1 MKILFVISHLTH
13 DGPVHALQ
21 SIIEGF
27 HELGN
32 HEIVVLTLSAPQKDL
47 LRPAFA
53 RLGVRFEN
61 VPVNPFWPFPAIAHI
76 RRLLVRERFDVAA
89 STCVRAD
96 AMLGLAS
103 LGLASR
109 RIFTTVQNIPRDD
122 LGFLFP
128 GWRGRAA
135 AWLHYQVLRLFGNR
149 IICVSRTIRDHLHEQ
164 IGANGVCVLNPV
176 AAQAVVREGG
186 SAQPVIV
193 YAASLSARK
202 KPEEAI
208 DFVVRSL
215 PPKSYRYEVYGKGPL
230 EAALR
235 AQYRD
240 QEQISWLGFSDNLS
254 KVFARAS
261 VYVSSSLSEGF
272 PLTPQL
278 ALICGCPCVLSD
290 IPQHRELAALS
301 RFVFLYRAGDQAD
314 FARAIESALRADTL
328 QAYLDGH
335 QLGERVS
342 PRSIATQLHDTFNL
356 I

>member
-1 MKILFVISHLTH
+1 MKMLFVISHLTH

-27 HELGN
+27 QDLGI
-32 HEIVVLTLSAPQKDL
+32 HEIVVLTLSSPHKDV
-47 LRPAFA
+47 LRPVFA
-53 RLGVRFEN
+53 RLGVRLEN
-61 VPVNPFWPFPAIAHI
+61 IPANPLWPFSSIFQI
-76 RRLLVRERFDVAA
+76 RRLLVRESFDVAA
-89 STCVRAD
+89 STCIRAD

-103 LGLASR
+103 LGLAQQ

-128 GWRGRAA
+128 GWRGRLA

-164 IGANGVCVLNPV
+164 IGANGICVLNPV
-176 AAQAVVREGG
+176 RAQSVSRETD
-186 SAQPVIV
+186 SSEPVIV

-202 KPEEAI
+202 NPEEAI
-208 DFVVRSL
+208 EFVVRSL
-215 PPKSYRYEVYGKGPL
+215 PTGPYRYEVYGMGPL
-230 EAALR
+230 ETALR
-235 AQYRD
+235 ERYRA
-240 QEQISWLGFSDNLS
+240 QEQIRWLGFSDNLS
-254 KVFARAS
+254 QVFARSS

-301 RFVFLYRAGDQAD
+301 RFVYLYRAGDQVD
-314 FARAIESALRADTL
+314 FARALNSALCTDRQQAD
-328 QAYLDGH
+328 LDGRK
-335 QLGERVS
+335 LGERVS
-342 PRSIATQLHDTFNL
+342 PRSIASQLHDSFNL
-356 I
+356 T

>member
-1 MKILFVISHLTH
+1 MKMLFVISHLTH

-32 HEIVVLTLSAPQKDL
+32 YEIVVLTLSAPHKDV
-47 LRPAFA
+47 LRLAFA
-53 RLGVRFEN
+53 RLGIRLEN
-61 VPVNPFWPFPAIAHI
+61 IPVNPLCPFSTIAQI
-76 RRLLVRERFDVAA
+76 RRFLKHENFDVAA
-89 STCVRAD
+89 STCIRAD
-96 AMLGLAS
+96 AILGLAS
-103 LGLASR
+103 LGLAPR

-128 GWRGRAA
+128 GWRGRLA

-149 IICVSRTIRDHLHEQ
+149 IICVSRTIRDHLHTQ
-164 IGANGVCVLNPV
+164 IGANGICVLNPV
-176 AAQAVVREGG
+176 RDQSVTRETDC
-186 SAQPVIV
+186 SVPVIV

-208 DFVVRSL
+208 DFVVRSM
-215 PPKSYRYEVYGKGPL
+215 PTRPYRFEVYGRGHL
-230 EAALR
+230 EVALR
-235 AQYRD
+235 KSYQA

-254 KVFARAS
+254 QVFARSS

-290 IPQHRELAALS
+290 IPQHQELAALS
-301 RFVFLYRAGDQAD
+301 RFVYLYRAGDQAD
-314 FARAIESALRADTL
+314 FSRALKSALCADTR
-328 QAYLDGH
+328 QAYLDGR
-335 QLGERVS
+335 QLAERVS
-342 PRSIATQLHDTFNL
+342 PRSIASQLHDTFNL